1 MQIVYTLSKNTFSIF
16 LTWTDLGSTKHQTKA
31 EIEDACNVCKA
42 AVAKFRSNIASLDV
56 DNVARGMAGKVAA
69 KFAAE
74 GEVVLVIRD
83 PSHCI
88 DLCSKDI
95 ARTKCVSRVIAKATE
110 VKNFV
115 KMDCIDSICT
125 EAIEV
130 GEIKDTMTAVS
141 MIDSC
146 M

>member
-1 MQIVYTLSKNTFSIF
+1 
-16 LTWTDLGSTKHQTKA
+16 
-31 EIEDACNVCKA
+31 
-42 AVAKFRSNIASLDV
+42 
-56 DNVARGMAGKVAA
+56 MAGKVAA

-95 ARTKCVSRVIAKATE
+95 ARTKCVSRVLAEATE

-115 KMDCIDSICT
+115 KIDRIDSIRT
-125 EAIEV
+125 EAIE
-130 GEIKDTMTAVS
+130 GGDLEDTATAVS
-141 MIDSC
+141 MVDTR